1 MVEGRNT
8 NSNDKIGNRGQITG
22 SLEEFVDNDQY
33 DIVNKHPNVNGD
45 QTVVFEDKDTGA
57 RKTFPNVREDSLEQ
71 GTALGTKGY
80 EDRDYQQKNQQQ

>member
-1 MVEGRNT
+1 MVEGKNT
-8 NSNDKIGNRGQITG
+8 HSNNNSNIDHRGQLTG
-22 SLEEFVDNDQY
+22 SLEEFVENDQY
-33 DIVNKHPNVNGD
+33 DIVTKHPNSKGD

-80 EDRDYQQKNQQQ
+80 EDRDYQQKQQ